1 MNVLYIEC
9 NMGAAGDMLMAAL
22 FELIPDKE
30 NFLKKINSLFPNV
43 KVHAM
48 LSQKCGITGTH
59 IKVKIDDVEEHEYD
73 CSNHSHVHS
82 HIHSN
87 DHSHSHGHEHAHS
100 HTSLSDIRQSI
111 DNFDISDNVK
121 HHAFQI
127 YQIIAQAES
136 VAHGQPVEQIHFH
149 EVGEKDA
156 IVDIVGVCMLIEE
169 LSPDKIFVS
178 PVHLGSGNVK
188 TSHGILPVPAPAT
201 AHILEGVPV
210 YAGSIQGELCTPT
223 GAAILRYFSDGF
235 CSMPPMSISKIGYG
249 MGTKDFERA
258 NCVRV
263 FYGKTSSDTEGP
275 NDSISEL
282 SCNLDDMSGEAISA
296 AISVLFKSGALD
308 VFTCPIYMKKNR
320 PAQMLVCLCRSEDA
334 DEMAQLMLKHT
345 TTFGVRKTICE
356 RYILDRSFESKK
368 TDYGEITVKHGRGY
382 GIEKSKIEFDS
393 LLRIAEDHHLSVFK
407 VIDSVKN
414 L

>member
-30 NFLKKINSLFPNV
+30 NFLKKINSLFPNI

-59 IKVKIDDVEEHEYD
+59 IEVKIDNVEEHEYD

-235 CSMPPMSISKIGYG
+235 
-249 MGTKDFERA
+249 
-258 NCVRV
+258 
-263 FYGKTSSDTEGP
+263 
-275 NDSISEL
+275 
-282 SCNLDDMSGEAISA
+282 
-296 AISVLFKSGALD
+296 LFNAPY
-308 VFTCPIYMKKNR
+308 V
-320 PAQMLVCLCRSEDA
+320 
-334 DEMAQLMLKHT
+334 
-345 TTFGVRKTICE
+345 
-356 RYILDRSFESKK
+356 YI
-368 TDYGEITVKHGRGY
+368 
-382 GIEKSKIEFDS
+382 
-393 LLRIAEDHHLSVFK
+393 
-407 VIDSVKN
+407 
-414 L
+414 